1 MGWGGGVKTEERRKG
16 EGAKLAE
23 SIVNYKSNRSD
34 ERSCRENGT
43 NISAAWFYSFPESL
57 PFHILKNSPSL
68 HFSIVLYSTP
78 APYAPIF
85 EKCS

>member
-1 MGWGGGVKTEERRKG
+1 MGRRGKDGREEEG

-57 PFHILKNSPSL
+57 PFHKIKKQ
-68 HFSIVLYSTP
+68 
-78 APYAPIF
+78 PIF
-85 EKCS
+85 TF